1 MDNVEVF
8 FLSSN
13 LSCSLPALPEGRE
26 GHTMDSNLIC
36 GGTYPSSTTC
46 LTFSSGKW
54 ITSHTLL
61 EGRYG
66 HSSMMTNEG
75 LVLLGGQDSLYSS
88 EIVHLPGE
96 QGEAAFDMHHN
107 TE

>member
-1 MDNVEVF
+1 MEVF
-8 FLSSN
+8 SPSTGQ
-13 LSCSLPALPEGRE
+13 SCSLPSLPDSRQS
-26 GHTMDSNLIC
+26 HTMDSLLIC
-36 GGTYPSSTTC
+36 GGYDTATTC
-46 LTFSSGKW
+46 LTFSSGEW

-66 HSSMMTNEG
+66 HSSIITDEG
-75 LVLLGGQDSLYSS
+75 LVLMGGQDSLYSS